1 MENTVFE
8 KIHTQ
13 LDVHMD
19 RDEYICISKNKL
31 EVGSWRENL
40 WIGREILENYHESKR
55 LNRNTENIKE
65 KPRIRIQ
72 NGGIFHKSN
81 KGSPRKECRDWEKEN
96 LQLMETTKERNNLS
110 ILINTPDDK
119 V

>member
-31 EVGSWRENL
+31 EVGS
-40 WIGREILENYHESKR
+40 
-55 LNRNTENIKE
+55 
-65 KPRIRIQ
+65 
-72 NGGIFHKSN
+72 
-81 KGSPRKECRDWEKEN
+81 
-96 LQLMETTKERNNLS
+96 
-110 ILINTPDDK
+110 
-119 V
+119 